1 MQAIINILNSL
12 VGFILA
18 VLLVV
23 GAAIIVGY
31 NAIRVQQSTSTI
43 FYTIDTQSLKKKD
56 AANSKAFKV
65 IEK

>member
-31 NAIRVQQSTSTI
+31 NAIRVQQSTSTA

-56 AANSKAFKV
+56 TANNKAFKI